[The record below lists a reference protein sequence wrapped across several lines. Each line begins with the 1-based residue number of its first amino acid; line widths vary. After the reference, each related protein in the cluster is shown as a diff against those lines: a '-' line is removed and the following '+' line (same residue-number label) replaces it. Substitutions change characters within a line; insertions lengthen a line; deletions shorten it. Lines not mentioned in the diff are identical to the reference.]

1 MAAGGRLSHS
11 CAASCSGR
19 GGGGGG
25 GERGVASRDLGARF
39 HGGAGERRR
48 TLAAF
53 RPAPPLPSDCGG
65 GGEGG
70 RRAARSRCFHSSTS
84 AWRHAVIGL
93 GASRGVAG
101 WGGRG
106 GARRCARGAAGGV
119 AGQISRDLVLEPRVR
134 EWERCLRRGG
144 CRERVW
150 PGGRLRQRQ
159 SGECVRE
166 VMGGGPRATGSA
178 AAAAWPPA
186 RVRLRPGRRLALW
199 WLRSFPAG
207 SRAG

>member
-1 MAAGGRLSHS
+1 MRL
-11 CAASCSGR
+11 
-19 GGGGGG
+19 
-25 GERGVASRDLGARF
+25 
-39 HGGAGERRR
+39 
-48 TLAAF
+48 
-53 RPAPPLPSDCGG
+53 

-70 RRAARSRCFHSSTS
+70 GSAA
-84 AWRHAVIGL
+84 L
-93 GASRGVAG
+93 
-101 WGGRG
+101 
-106 GARRCARGAAGGV
+106 RCARGAAGGV

-134 EWERCLRRGG
+134 EWERRLRRGG
-144 CRERVW
+144 CREQVW
-150 PGGRLRQRQ
+150 PGGRLRRRQ

-186 RVRLRPGRRLALW
+186 RVRLRLGKRLALW